1 MNEQE
6 LKLQAYFDGELPP
19 AEAREIANLLARD
32 AEAVALIKSL
42 KATRQALSSFE
53 TGIKVPETREFYWS
67 KIRREIERAETPRP
81 QPAKT
86 GVFSLLRRMLVP
98 AAGVAMLAIAAMFV
112 TRGGSRPMEFET
124 ASADSKAF
132 TYRDYSAGTTLV
144 WLSYPAE
151 RETGDDSWM
160 SVLD

>member
-19 AEAREIANLLARD
+19 AEAREVVNLLARD
-32 AEAVALIKSL
+32 SDATALIHTL
-42 KATRQALSSFE
+42 KVTRRVLSGFE
-53 TGIKVPETREFYWS
+53 AGTKLPESREFYWS
-67 KIRREIERAETPRP
+67 KIRREIERTEVMRP
-81 QPAKT
+81 EPAKN
-86 GVFSLLRRMLVP
+86 GLFYLLRRALVP
-98 AAGVAMLAIAAMFV
+98 AAGVAMLVIAAMFV
-112 TRGGSRPMEFET
+112 TRGGSGATEFET
-124 ASADSKAF
+124 ASADPKAF

-151 RETGDDSWM
+151 REPGDDSWM